1 MGVAD
6 EEAINSND
14 SMMVESISESAR
26 ESKGKELKRKTTC
39 REGGEIEGPR
49 RHVHIQ
55 RNHCDI
61 TYGP

>member
-26 ESKGKELKRKTTC
+26 ESKGKELKRKTSR
-39 REGGEIEGPR
+39 REGGEIEVEDTCTFNEIP
-49 RHVHIQ
+49 V
-55 RNHCDI
+55 
-61 TYGP
+61 TSLMP